1 MLRIN
6 HMKKYYSDRCL
17 FENLSFEVFPGE
29 KVGLIGING
38 CGKTSLFKIIT
49 GTLEKDG
56 GKVIIDGRL
65 GYLPQDLHFGEA
77 MFPHEWLETWADEPN
92 YFRTI
97 HQMGV
102 ADLLWQPIDSLS
114 GGEKTRVFLAGLQ
127 LEQPEVLLMDEPTN
141 HLDQEGLKILTE
153 FVTAY
158 TGALLMISHDRH
170 FLDRTANR
178 IIRLE
183 DGEMRSFKGNYSDYK
198 RRVEDEAAH
207 QQMAFERY
215 VKTKAQLETAAEA
228 QLKRANKFN
237 NLSQNDFQ
245 RGKAKGVAQKGK
257 ALKKRVEMLE
267 KVDKPK
273 WVRPLPI
280 YMNSAGEAPKFLTLA
295 SELALSYEQENVFK
309 NVSFQIERTDRIALV
324 GPNGSGKSSLLKALN
339 QDAAVKDCISGSL
352 KVSAGINIGY
362 FSQELTSLDPEAT
375 LLEALQ
381 DLGLPEKDL
390 RNFLGAMNFKQTD
403 VFKQIKMLS
412 YGEKARVVM
421 LNLALGGY
429 QLLLLDE
436 PTNFLDVPTR
446 EKIEELLHGYD
457 GAILFVSHDQ
467 YFIDQMA
474 QEIWHLTPKGLHKE
488 SGQYDYCEQ

>member
-6 HMKKYYSDRCL
+6 HIKKYYSDRCL
-17 FENLSFEVFPGE
+17 FEDLSFEVFPGE

-38 CGKTSLFKIIT
+38 CGKSSLFKIIT

-56 GKVIIDGRL
+56 GKVLIDGRL
-65 GYLPQDLHFGEA
+65 GYLPQDLSFGEA
-77 MFPHEWLETWADEPN
+77 SFPHEWLAPWADEAN

-114 GGEKTRVFLAGLQ
+114 GGEKTRVFLTGLQ

-141 HLDQEGLKILTE
+141 HLDQEGLCVLTE
-153 FVTAY
+153 FVNAY
-158 TGALLMISHDRH
+158 SGALFMISHDRH
-170 FLDRTANR
+170 FLDKTANK

-183 DGEMRSFKGNYSDYK
+183 DGEIRSFKGNYSDYRK
-198 RRVEDEAAH
+198 RVEDETAH
-207 QQMAFERY
+207 QHMAYERY
-215 VKTKAQLETAAEA
+215 VKTKSQLEAAADA
-228 QLKRANKFN
+228 QLKRANKYN

-257 ALKKRVEMLE
+257 AMQKRVDMLE

-295 SELALSYEQENVFK
+295 SEMALSYDSETVFK
-309 NVSFQIERTDRIALV
+309 NVSFQIERNNRIALV
-324 GPNGSGKSSLLKALN
+324 GANGSGKSSLLKALYGEIN
-339 QDAAVKDCISGSL
+339 ARACLSGSL

-381 DLGLPEKDL
+381 DLGLPEKEL

-474 QEIWHLTPKGLHKE
+474 QEIWHLTPKGLYKE
-488 SGQYDYCEQ
+488 SGQYDYYEQ